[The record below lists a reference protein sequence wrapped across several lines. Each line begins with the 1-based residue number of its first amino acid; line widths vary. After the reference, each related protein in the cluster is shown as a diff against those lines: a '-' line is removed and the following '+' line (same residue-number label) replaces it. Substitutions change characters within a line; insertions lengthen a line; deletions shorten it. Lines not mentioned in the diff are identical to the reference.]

1 MLSASAGD
9 SPLAQNPYLIAAA
22 VAAAGGLLALGV
34 ILWRRRNNPTEKERR
49 RRSLVNARGR
59 LTDGVVTDVDVPAG
73 GGSKGL
79 IHYTYRI
86 GGVEYS
92 AAQDIS
98 DLAGSIESDPSKIVG
113 AVNVKYHTRN
123 PFNSIVICEGWSGL
137 RRRAASQKRA
147 Q

>member
-1 MLSASAGD
+1 MAL
-9 SPLAQNPYLIAAA
+9 NPYLIAAA

-34 ILWRRRNNPTEKERR
+34 VLWRRRNNPTERERR
-49 RRSLVNARGR
+49 RRALVNARGR
-59 LTDGVVTDVDVPAG
+59 VTDGVVTDVDIPAAG
-73 GGSKGL
+73 EGKGL

-113 AVNVKYHTRN
+113 AVNVKYHARN
-123 PFNSIVICEGWSGL
+123 PFDSIVICEGWSGL
-137 RRRAASQKRA
+137 RRRAAASQKPA

>member
-1 MLSASAGD
+1 M
-9 SPLAQNPYLIAAA
+9 AQNPYLIAAA
-22 VAAAGGLLALGV
+22 VAAAGGLLTLVLGV
-34 ILWRRRNNPTEKERR
+34 LLWRRRNDPTEKERR
-49 RRSLVNARGR
+49 RRSFVNARGR

-98 DLAGSIESDPSKIVG
+98 DLAGSIESDPWKMVG

-137 RRRAASQKRA
+137 RRRTAASQKPA

>member
-1 MLSASAGD
+1 
-9 SPLAQNPYLIAAA
+9 LAQNPYLIAAA

-34 ILWRRRNNPTEKERR
+34 TLWRRRNNPAEKERR

-73 GGSKGL
+73 GGNKGL

-98 DLAGSIESDPSKIVG
+98 DLAGSIESDPSRIVG

-137 RRRAASQKRA
+137 RRRAAVSEKQT

>member
-1 MLSASAGD
+1 LG
-9 SPLAQNPYLIAAA
+9 LNPYLIAAT

-34 ILWRRRNNPTEKERR
+34 TLWGRRNNPAERERR
-49 RRSLVNARGR
+49 RRALVNARGR
-59 LTDGVVTDVDVPAG
+59 VTDGVVTDVDVPAAG
-73 GGSKGL
+73 EGKGL

-98 DLAGSIESDPSKIVG
+98 DLAGAIESDPSKIVG
-113 AVNVKYHTRN
+113 AVNVKYQTRN
-123 PFNSIVICEGWSGL
+123 PFNSIVICEEWSGL
-137 RRRAASQKRA
+137 RRRAAVSQKRA